1 MDEVAAQ
8 AVELPDDEHV
18 ARSERTHA
26 AVESR
31 AVVADAGGEVVVD
44 VAAVDARGL
53 QRAAPAATTLFPL
66 VAVVGLESLFF
77 RRQEAPLVAAEEVVV
92 DRVPVVEEVVVRA
105 ARST

>member
-1 MDEVAAQ
+1 MLISYACV
-8 AVELPDDEHV
+8 
-18 ARSERTHA
+18 SK
-26 AVESR
+26 
-31 AVVADAGGEVVVD
+31 ADGSQSLD
-44 VAAVDARGL
+44 L

-66 VAVVGLESLFF
+66 VAVGGLESLFF

>member
-1 MDEVAAQ
+1 MLISYACV
-8 AVELPDDEHV
+8 
-18 ARSERTHA
+18 SK
-26 AVESR
+26 
-31 AVVADAGGEVVVD
+31 ADGSQSLD
-44 VAAVDARGL
+44 L

-66 VAVVGLESLFF
+66 VAVAGLESLFF